1 MATETASCAGVI
13 YGPLLLVL
21 LFCFE
26 RRRVRWQGDSVESEL
41 FFFSVIL
48 ISFSLYDIRER
59 ENVSDSVME
68 CE

>member
-41 FFFSVIL
+41 FFSVIL

-59 ENVSDSVME
+59 ENVSGSVME

>member
-41 FFFSVIL
+41 FFFCHFDLLLLV
-48 ISFSLYDIRER
+48 
-59 ENVSDSVME
+59 
-68 CE
+68 

>member
-41 FFFSVIL
+41 FFSVIL

-59 ENVSDSVME
+59 ENVSD
-68 CE
+68 CDGI

>member
-41 FFFSVIL
+41 FFSVIL

-59 ENVSDSVME
+59 ENVSNSVME

>member
-41 FFFSVIL
+41 FFSVIL

-68 CE
+68 YE

>member
-26 RRRVRWQGDSVESEL
+26 RRRVRWQGEILWSREL
-41 FFFSVIL
+41 FFSVIL

>member
-1 MATETASCAGVI
+1 MATGTASCAGVI

-26 RRRVRWQGDSVESEL
+26 RRRVRWQGEILWSREL
-41 FFFSVIL
+41 FFSVIL

>member
-41 FFFSVIL
+41 FFSVIL